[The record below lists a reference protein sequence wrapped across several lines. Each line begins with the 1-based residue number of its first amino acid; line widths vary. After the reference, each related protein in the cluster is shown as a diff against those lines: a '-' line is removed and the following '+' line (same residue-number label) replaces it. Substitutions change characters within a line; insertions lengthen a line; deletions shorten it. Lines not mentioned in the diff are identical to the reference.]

1 MSPKAT
7 KTTQDRRTP
16 TGDRQGVAQQLRL
29 ENQLCFALYA
39 ASGLVTRAYRP
50 LLEPLGLTYP
60 QYLAMMALWEKAP
73 RTVSDL
79 GEALGLDSGTL
90 TPLLKRMETAGL
102 VTRARDREDERR
114 VQVDLTDRGRH
125 LQDEAAGVPL
135 ALACALD
142 LPPEEIVGLRASL
155 QELARKLRG
164 TAG

>member
-1 MSPKAT
+1 MSPK
-7 KTTQDRRTP
+7 TTDRQTP

-60 QYLAMMALWEKAP
+60 QYLAMMALWDKAP

-79 GEALGLDSGTL
+79 GEALCLDSGTL
-90 TPLLKRMETAGL
+90 TPLLKRMEAAGL
-102 VTRARDREDERR
+102 VTRRRDAADERR
-114 VQVDLTDRGRH
+114 VQVDLTDKGRH
-125 LQDEAAGVPL
+125 LQDKAADVPF

-142 LPPEEIVGLRASL
+142 LPGEEITALRASL
-155 QELARKLRG
+155 QDLARRMRG
-164 TAG
+164 TED

>member
-1 MSPKAT
+1 MSP
-7 KTTQDRRTP
+7 KTTQDRPAP
-16 TGDRQGVAQQLRL
+16 TRDRQGVAQQLRL

-90 TPLLKRMETAGL
+90 TPLLKRMEAAGL
-102 VTRARDREDERR
+102 VTRTRDRADERR
-114 VQVDLTDRGRH
+114 VQVDLTDQGRH
-125 LQDEAAGVPL
+125 LQDDAAGVPF

-142 LPPEEIVGLRASL
+142 LPGEEIVALRASL
-155 QELARKLRG
+155 QDLARKLRG
-164 TAG
+164 TGE

>member
-1 MSPKAT
+1 MSPTHDRRRTT
-7 KTTQDRRTP
+7 KTS
-16 TGDRQGVAQQLRL
+16 QGSADQLRL

-90 TPLLKRMETAGL
+90 TPLLKRMEGAGL
-102 VTRARDREDERR
+102 VRRTRDAADERR
-114 VQVDLTDRGRH
+114 VLITLTDEGRD
-125 LQDEAAGVPL
+125 LREKAAGVPY
-135 ALACALD
+135 ALACTLG
-142 LPPEEIVGLRASL
+142 LPGEAIVELRATL
-155 QELARKLRG
+155 QDLARRMRG
-164 TAG
+164 AEG

>member
-1 MSPKAT
+1 MSPKP
-7 KTTQDRRTP
+7 TQDRRRP
-16 TGDRQGVAQQLRL
+16 TGDPQGVAEQLRL
-29 ENQLCFALYA
+29 DNQLCFALYA

-90 TPLLKRMETAGL
+90 TPLLKRMEGAGL
-102 VTRARDREDERR
+102 VTRTRDRADERR
-114 VQVDLTDRGRH
+114 VQITLTDQGAA
-125 LQDEAAGVPL
+125 LQAKAAGVPF

-142 LPPEEIVGLRASL
+142 LPGEEIVALRATL
-155 QELARKLRG
+155 QDLARRMRG
-164 TAG
+164 TEG

>member
-1 MSPKAT
+1 MSPKT
-7 KTTQDRRTP
+7 TNKTTDRRTP

-29 ENQLCFALYA
+29 DNQLCFALYA

-90 TPLLKRMETAGL
+90 TPLLKRMEAAGL
-102 VTRARDREDERR
+102 VTRRRDAADERR
-114 VQVDLTDRGRH
+114 VLIALTDKGRH
-125 LQDEAAGVPL
+125 LQDEAAGVPF

-142 LPPEEIVGLRASL
+142 LPPEEIVALRASL
-155 QELARKLRG
+155 QDLARKLRG
-164 TAG
+164 PGD

>member
-7 KTTQDRRTP
+7 KTTDDRHTP
-16 TGDRQGVAQQLRL
+16 ASDPQGVAEQLRL
-29 ENQLCFALYA
+29 DNQLCFALYA
-39 ASGLVTRAYRP
+39 ATGLVTRAYRP

-90 TPLLKRMETAGL
+90 TPLLKRMEAAGL
-102 VTRARDREDERR
+102 VKRTRDAADERR
-114 VQVDLTDRGRH
+114 VQITLTDAGRA
-125 LQDEAAGVPL
+125 LQEKAAGVPF

-142 LPPEEIVGLRASL
+142 LPGEEIVSLRARL
-155 QELARKLRG
+155 QDLARRMRG
-164 TAG
+164 VED